1 MIAEPAREASAGE
14 PVGSFTVE
22 ATTWVSKLVGGDDW
36 GTVDLR
42 EPLVAGDTVRS
53 GLRRVSE
60 RYPPLRDTLW
70 TSDTHELSEH
80 LHVMVNAR
88 ALGVERTLDSPLH
101 ADDVITL
108 LGQFA
113 GG

>member
-1 MIAEPAREASAGE
+1 MIAEPARDASAGQ
-14 PVGSFTVE
+14 PAGSFAVE
-22 ATTWVSKLVGGDDW
+22 ATTWVSKLVGGADW
-36 GTVDLR
+36 GTVVLR
-42 EPLVAGDTVRS
+42 EPLAPGDTVRS

-60 RYPPLRDTLW
+60 RYPPLLDTLW
-70 TSDTHELSEH
+70 TRDTHELSEH

-88 ALGVERTLDSPLH
+88 ALGVEHTLGSPLH
-101 ADDVITL
+101 DGDVITL